1 MRDPLCDPFRDPT
14 PRPPAPQGA
23 KREVAAGAGR
33 WKIGRGGNG
42 SCRVCSRGPPR
53 GEVGE
58 KEEEEEEEEEEE
70 TVVVLLR
77 GRGRLVLGVTRSMCL
92 QNPGDGC

>member
-1 MRDPLCDPFRDPT
+1 MRVPLCGPFRDPT
-14 PRPPAPQGA
+14 PRPPAPRGA

-53 GEVGE
+53 GEGGE
-58 KEEEEEEEEEEE
+58 KEEGEEEE
-70 TVVVLLR
+70 TGVVLLR
-77 GRGRLVLGVTRSMCL
+77 GRGRLGLGVTRSMCL